1 MLTGTPPFSG
11 PNAQAIMAR
20 HSMGAVP
27 SMQIVRN
34 NIPDEVEDLVQRALA
49 KSPADRFATL
59 ADFATE
65 LNECV
70 LDHDTGTRRIDRRTM
85 PRPVPVPEARPSNRN
100 YIIWAAAAAVIL
112 IVAFVASRLL

>member
-1 MLTGTPPFSG
+1 
-11 PNAQAIMAR
+11 MAR

-34 NIPDEVEDLVQRALA
+34 AIPHEVENLVQRALA
-49 KSPADRFATL
+49 KAPKDRFPTL

-70 LDHDTGTRRIDRRTM
+70 IDHSTATRRIDRRTQA
-85 PRPVPVPEARPSNRN
+85 REVPTVPSSNERSNDGSNRK
-100 YIIWAAAAAVIL
+100 YVIAAAAAAVIL
-112 IVAFVASRLL
+112 IVAVVAWQLF